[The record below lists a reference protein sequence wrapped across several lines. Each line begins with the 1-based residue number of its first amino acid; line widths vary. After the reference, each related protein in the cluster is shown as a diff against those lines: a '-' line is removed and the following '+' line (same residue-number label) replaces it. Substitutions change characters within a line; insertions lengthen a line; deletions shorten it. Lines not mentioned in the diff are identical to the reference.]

1 MLAAS
6 IMLPGVKLKAQD
18 DVQKVIAEAAVAIM
32 QAPQS
37 KEKEEKPQY

>member
-1 MLAAS
+1 MKKLFAIMLAAS

-37 KEKEEKPQY
+37 